1 MKKIKVLQIIPSF
14 GVGGAEKVVLNYLKY
29 NCSETMHIKAVSLYP
44 KQNTIYDTEIENN
57 NYDVVYLHK
66 SRGLDFNVVHEL
78 KKLIEEYNPDVIH
91 THLYT
96 LKYLALTGKIK
107 NRTIFHT
114 IHSRPDKDAGRID
127 VLVNKYFFKK
137 GLVTPIALQNR
148 LAVDVNQYYDIN
160 NTKVIRNGI
169 SIKDYTKK
177 NASLAKKLGLSQND
191 FVIGHIGRFS
201 AEKNHEFILN
211 VFQQLLYIKENA
223 VLLLIGTGSD
233 EEKIKEL
240 GIKLKISN
248 KIKFLGSRVDIPEL
262 LNIMDVFFFPS
273 LYEGLGIVLVEA
285 QAAGVPCLVS
295 TAVPDEVL
303 LTQKIEKIDL
313 HTPTE
318 MWIDKL
324 VHPEKIYNEKI
335 YEELTK
341 YDISETLLELEKL
354 YREKSNYE

>member
-1 MKKIKVLQIIPSF
+1 M
-14 GVGGAEKVVLNYLKY
+14 
-29 NCSETMHIKAVSLYP
+29 
-44 KQNTIYDTEIENN
+44 
-57 NYDVVYLHK
+57 
-66 SRGLDFNVVHEL
+66 
-78 KKLIEEYNPDVIH
+78 
-91 THLYT
+91 
-96 LKYLALTGKIK
+96 
-107 NRTIFHT
+107 
-114 IHSRPDKDAGRID
+114 
-127 VLVNKYFFKK
+127 
-137 GLVTPIALQNR
+137 
-148 LAVDVNQYYDIN
+148 
-160 NTKVIRNGI
+160 
-169 SIKDYTKK
+169 
-177 NASLAKKLGLSQND
+177 AKKLGLLQND

>member
-1 MKKIKVLQIIPSF
+1 M
-14 GVGGAEKVVLNYLKY
+14 
-29 NCSETMHIKAVSLYP
+29 
-44 KQNTIYDTEIENN
+44 
-57 NYDVVYLHK
+57 
-66 SRGLDFNVVHEL
+66 
-78 KKLIEEYNPDVIH
+78 
-91 THLYT
+91 
-96 LKYLALTGKIK
+96 
-107 NRTIFHT
+107 
-114 IHSRPDKDAGRID
+114 
-127 VLVNKYFFKK
+127 
-137 GLVTPIALQNR
+137 
-148 LAVDVNQYYDIN
+148 
-160 NTKVIRNGI
+160 
-169 SIKDYTKK
+169 
-177 NASLAKKLGLSQND
+177 
-191 FVIGHIGRFS
+191 
-201 AEKNHEFILN
+201 
-211 VFQQLLYIKENA
+211 
-223 VLLLIGTGSD
+223 
-233 EEKIKEL
+233 
-240 GIKLKISN
+240 
-248 KIKFLGSRVDIPEL
+248 GSRVDIPEL